1 MNKAGNTM
9 SFRLFSLFLL
19 YIQFNSSSFA
29 NENVIDIKNAAAHL
43 SWTDHP
49 VFLVML
55 SVTLLLLISISW
67 KYGSSIKI
75 YKSSAENKNLKQL
88 GVLLNSS
95 INEIYIFER
104 HNFKLLDLSKGAL
117 ENLGYDLEEIK
128 QLSAYS
134 IKPEYTAESFKIA
147 IQPIIDKKINILIF
161 ETIHQR
167 KNGSTYPVEVHLQLI
182 DSDDVESPFIAI
194 ILDITDRKQAE
205 LTLKENEIHLR
216 ALLETT
222 AAIPWEVD
230 LATWKF
236 TYVGPQIEVVTGFK
250 PEEWYVEN
258 FWTDH
263 LHPEDKETSILFCTE
278 ATARKENHEFE
289 YRFVNKDGSRTWFR
303 DSVQVIVENDV
314 PILLRGFMFDIT
326 EQKMNQAMA
335 DQRLAE
341 TQNIAHVGS
350 WDFDLVTN
358 ELTWSEETYQIF
370 EVDSTKNKITY
381 DRYIEIIHPEDRL
394 LIETTFNNAI
404 RDGQGFEVEHRL
416 LLSDGRIKFVN
427 GRGEIHY
434 NSNGEPIRSYGSVQ
448 DITERKRTDEAI
460 KTIASTVSSTSDDNL
475 FQTLVTNMAS
485 MFNADYAF
493 IGLLDK
499 DDAMLVN
506 SFMVYAHGKIVP
518 NFSYSL
524 TGTPCMTVIG
534 KQACAYPDHV
544 QQLFPNDEMLV
555 EMNVDSY
562 IGIPMYSDSG
572 QPTGLIVVMDSKPMK
587 NPSQME
593 ELLKIFA
600 ARTEAELERKITHDT
615 IQKLSLAVEQSPNII
630 IITDYKGNIEY
641 VNPAFIETTGYTHEE
656 VIHKNTSVVKSGEMP
671 ESFYQNLWQT
681 IQSGKTWEGV
691 FYNKRSNGELYWDEA
706 KISPIKNTLGEITHY
721 LSVQSDITDKKQ
733 IEQQLRRSQK
743 MDSLGKLTGGI
754 AHDYN
759 NMLNVILGYTE
770 LLEMV
775 ITDESGEKANEF
787 IKEIQR
793 AADRGATLTKKLLSF
808 SRQESAQPESVDINQ
823 LLLDSQNMLEKTLTA
838 RINLEFQLEDSIWP
852 VFLDKGDLEDAILNM
867 CINAM
872 HAMPDGG
879 DLTLT
884 TFNRKLAEDEAVVL
898 NITAGDYVQV
908 SISDTGCGINE
919 DVLNQI
925 FDPFFTTKGE
935 LGTGLG
941 LTQVYG
947 FVKRAKGAITIDSS
961 INGGTYVLLY
971 FPRYHSVVEQSD
983 IISDIDLD
991 KGGNETILIVD
1002 DETAICDLSNNILT
1016 SKGYQTYVA
1025 YSGEDALEIMENN
1038 KIDLLLSDVIMPN
1051 MDGYKLAGIVRKK
1064 YPDVKIQLVSGF
1076 DDDRQR
1082 TKEDELLA
1090 EKLLSKPYT
1099 AKDLCFV
1106 VRKLLDS

>member
-1 MNKAGNTM
+1 MNKVGNTM
-9 SFRLFSLFLL
+9 SFKVFSLFLL
-19 YIQFNSSSFA
+19 NILFNSASFA
-29 NENVIDIKNAAAHL
+29 NENIIDANNAAAHL

-49 VFLVML
+49 VFLVL
-55 SVTLLLLISISW
+55 LFVILLLLIFISW
-67 KYGSSIKI
+67 KYMVSIRI

-95 INEIYIFER
+95 INEIYIFDR
-104 HNFKLLDLSKGAL
+104 HDYKFLDLSKGAL
-117 ENLGYDLEEIK
+117 DNLGYNLEEIK
-128 QLSAYS
+128 QLSADS
-134 IKPEYTAESFKIA
+134 IKPEYTAESFKTA
-147 IQPIIDKKINILIF
+147 IQPVLDKKINILIF

-167 KNGSTYPVEVHLQLI
+167 KNGTTYPVEVHLQLI

-194 ILDITDRKQAE
+194 ILDITDRKEAE
-205 LTLKENEIHLR
+205 QTLKENERHLR
-216 ALLETT
+216 TLLETT

-230 LATWKF
+230 LATWQF
-236 TYVGPQIEVVTGFK
+236 TYVGPQIEAVSGFK
-250 PEEWYVEN
+250 AEEWYVEN
-258 FWTDH
+258 FWADH
-263 LHPEDKETSILFCTE
+263 LHPDDKEASVLFYTQ

-289 YRFVNKDGSRTWFR
+289 YRFLKKDGSTMWIRN
-303 DSVQVIVENDV
+303 SVQVIVENDV
-314 PILLRGFMFDIT
+314 PVLLRGFMFDIT

-350 WDFDLVTN
+350 WDFDFTTN
-358 ELTWSEETYQIF
+358 KLIWSEETYQIF

-394 LIETTFNNAI
+394 LLETTFNNAI
-404 RDGQGFEVEHRL
+404 RDRHGFEIEHRL

-427 GRGEIHY
+427 RRGEILY
-434 NSNGEPIRSYGSVQ
+434 NNNGEPIRSYGSVQ

-460 KTIASTVSSTSDDNL
+460 KTIASTESSTSGDDL
-475 FQTLVTNMAS
+475 FQALVTNMAS

-493 IGLLDK
+493 IGLIDK
-499 DDAMLVN
+499 DDAMLIN
-506 SFMVYAHGKIVP
+506 SYMVYARGKIVQ

-524 TGTPCMTVIG
+524 SGTPCLTVIG
-534 KQACAYPDHV
+534 NEACAYPEHV
-544 QQLFPNDEMLV
+544 QQLFPDDEMLV

-562 IGIPMYSDSG
+562 IGIPLHSDKG
-572 QPTGLIVVMDSKPMK
+572 QPVGLIVVMDSKPMK

-600 ARTEAELERKITHDT
+600 ARTEAELERKRTHDT

-641 VNPAFIETTGYTHEE
+641 VNPAFTETTGYTYEE
-656 VIHKNTSVVKSGEMP
+656 VIHKNSSVIKSGEMP
-671 ESFYQNLWQT
+671 ESFYQDLWQT

-691 FYNKRSNGELYWDEA
+691 FYNRRSNGELYWDEA

-721 LSVQSDITDKKQ
+721 LGVQSDITDKKQ

-770 LLEMV
+770 LLDMV
-775 ITDESGEKANEF
+775 ITGEAGEKANEF

-823 LLLDSQNMLEKTLTA
+823 LLLDTQNMLEKTLTA
-838 RINLEFQLEDSIWP
+838 RVNLEFQLEDSIWQ
-852 VFLDKGDLEDAILNM
+852 VFLDKGDLEDAILNI

-884 TFNRKLAEDEAVVL
+884 TFNRNLAEDEAKVL
-898 NITAGDYVQV
+898 NITSGDYVQV
-908 SISDTGCGINE
+908 SIADTGCGINE

-971 FPRYHSVVEQSD
+971 FPRYHYAAEQSD
-983 IISDIDLD
+983 VVSDIDID

-1002 DETAICDLSNNILT
+1002 DEAAICDLSNKILT
-1016 SKGYQTYVA
+1016 TKGYQTLVA
-1025 YSGEDALEIMENN
+1025 YSGEEALEIMENN
-1038 KIDLLLSDVIMPN
+1038 AVDLLLSDVIMPN
-1051 MDGYKLAGIVRKK
+1051 IDGYKLAGIVREK

-1090 EKLLSKPYT
+1090 ENLLSKPYT

-1106 VRKLLDS
+1106 VRKSLDS